1 MKLSVAM
8 CTYNGSKFIK
18 DQLNSIINQSRLIDE
33 IYSPFYFEDFD
44 LGLRAWKMGWK
55 LYYEHQSVCFHKVSA
70 TTNKIN
76 KSNFVKKTYYRN
88 SFLLHAKHLKGFR
101 KIAWYSQLVS
111 TTLFWHL
118 IKGEFWILKSL
129 FDFFKH
135 QKQIQKSIVQISKLQ
150 QELNCTLEVDTIL
163 TIFKNSLQNKSIKW
177 V

>member
-1 MKLSVAM
+1 M
-8 CTYNGSKFIK
+8 
-18 DQLNSIINQSRLIDE
+18 
-33 IYSPFYFEDFD
+33 
-44 LGLRAWKMGWK
+44 
-55 LYYEHQSVCFHKVSA
+55 
-70 TTNKIN
+70 
-76 KSNFVKKTYYRN
+76 
-88 SFLLHAKHLKGFR
+88 HAIHLKGFR
-101 KIAWYSQLVS
+101 KIAWSSQLVS